1 MRRRGRNFV
10 PIGRKHPISLRNRSI
25 VAPMRKL
32 AVILSTVALL
42 AAGTAIAVAGGG
54 GWTGHGN
61 ASYHQYHP
69 KPPCPPH
76 KPDYPHKYKWHGY
89 GWPSPP
95 KGSDCPKPPCP
106 HKDKWSSRSSTRWSG
121 SGGSDAGSKGKKCGH
136 YHHDDDDHYGDGHGH
151 DNDGH
156 YDWDRHRK
164 GRGGRH

>member
-1 MRRRGRNFV
+1 
-10 PIGRKHPISLRNRSI
+10 
-25 VAPMRKL
+25 MRKL

-42 AAGTAIAVAGGG
+42 AVGAAIAVAGGG

-61 ASYHQYHP
+61 ASWKQYHP

-76 KPDYPHKYKWHGY
+76 KPGYSHKWHGY

-106 HKDKWSSRSSTRWSG
+106 HKDKWSGRSSTRWSG
-121 SGGSDAGSKGKKCGH
+121 SGGSHAGSKGKKCGH

-156 YDWDRHRK
+156 YDWDRHRN
-164 GRGGRH
+164 GRGRR